1 MAPRPGL
8 PYNPFV
14 FSNERLGMRWV
25 VPVVLLLVA
34 FIHVLP
40 LIGVLGAARLEALYG
55 IPVQEPNL
63 AVLLRHRAVLFG
75 LLAAFLAF
83 AAFHPPL
90 HRLAL
95 VAGWAS
101 VVSFLVLAHLEGPVN
116 AALTTVVRADALALG
131 LLVLGTAVHVWRPPP
146 A

>member
-40 LIGVLGAARLEALYG
+40 LMALYG

-83 AAFHPPL
+83 AAIHPPL

-95 VAGWAS
+95 VAGWVS

-131 LLVLGTAVHVWRPPP
+131 LPVLGTAVHVWRPPP